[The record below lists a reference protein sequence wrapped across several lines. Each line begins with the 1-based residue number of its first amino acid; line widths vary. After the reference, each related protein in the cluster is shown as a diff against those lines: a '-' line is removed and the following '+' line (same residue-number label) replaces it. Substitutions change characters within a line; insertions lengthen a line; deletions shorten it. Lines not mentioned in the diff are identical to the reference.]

1 MALQTIPGRAIELGS
16 DAAGDLAYY
25 DGSKWTRLAKGTA
38 GQLLKQN
45 SGATAPEWVT
55 ATYATEAYVDAA
67 ATTTH
72 GELIYHVVT
81 GNNGGSGTWTK
92 PAGVNKIFLYIS
104 DRISNNGPAHASSIY
119 LDVTNVTSYPWTTY
133 TYSYN
138 QATAYGSLTFG
149 GRNGGSSCISGT
161 NDETLAFFG
170 GRYPGPAAAGQRPVA
185 YILGYAA

>member
-92 PAGVNKIFLYIS
+92 PAGVNRIFLYIT
-104 DRISNNGPAHASSIY
+104 DRLSNYGAAQAHAAY
-119 LDVTNVTSYPWTTY
+119 YDVSAVTSWGYNVY
-133 TYSYN
+133 TYGFP
-138 QATAYGSLTFG
+138 TAYGALTLNGIHG
-149 GRNGGSSCISGT
+149 GTGVNIGGNT
-161 NDETLAFFG
+161 PAQTVAWFA
-170 GRYPGPAAAGQRPVA
+170 GRFPGPPVA
-185 YILGYAA
+185 TSIPSFYIEGYAV

>member
-16 DAAGDLAYY
+16 DAAGDTAYY

-55 ATYATEAYVDAA
+55 ATYATEAYVDNS

-92 PAGVNKIFLYIS
+92 PAGVNKIFLYIT
-104 DRISNNGPAHASSIY
+104 DRVSNNGPAHASSIY

-138 QATAYGSLTFG
+138 SATAYGSLTFG

-161 NDETLAFFG
+161 NAETIAFFG
-170 GRYPGPAAAGQRPVA
+170 GRYPGPGTANGVPMA
-185 YILGYAA
+185 YILGYAG